1 MSADVVRDVMDI
13 IAEKGFGEVSKNI
26 YSPQIR
32 DTRNPPHGILVEQ
45 RNTAPVP
52 DIMVGCDTLYVNIQ
66 VRGPGGGESARAMAS
81 QTAYEIYRALNLV
94 MDIEVNGT
102 HYVRISPDSAPY
114 EVIDGSYHDYLFG
127 LEIVRYYQEDV
138 E

>member
-1 MSADVVRDVMDI
+1 MSADVVADVMQI
-13 IAEKGFGEVSKNI
+13 IEDLGFGKVPYDI

-32 DTRNPPHGILVEQ
+32 DVRSNPFGILVEQ

-81 QTAYEIYRALNLV
+81 QTAYELYRALSLV

-114 EVIDGSYHDYLFG
+114 EVVDGSYHDYLFG

>member
-1 MSADVVRDVMDI
+1 MSADVVADVMQI
-13 IAEKGFGEVSKNI
+13 IEDLGFGKVPYDI

-32 DTRNPPHGILVEQ
+32 DVRSNPFGILVEQ

-81 QTAYEIYRALNLV
+81 QTAYEVYRALSLV

-114 EVIDGSYHDYLFG
+114 EVVDGSYHDYLFG